1 MAMTPRERVLAALRH
16 EEPDRVPIV
25 LGVSNATGIKM
36 KPYRE
41 LKRLLGI
48 DAPDRYLYGW
58 PELGT
63 AEVDEET
70 LIRLGTDVRGVW
82 DVEPASV
89 LERNASRPPHADY
102 INSWGSGA
110 REIRPGEWFPMVCPM
125 ADATTLQEI
134 EDYPWPDMDD
144 PTRVVHVAAEAA
156 RLAADGRFAIMATP
170 WLLFPLERAF
180 AMQGMDRFL
189 MNLALHPDFAEGLL
203 WKLEEL
209 CKTLMGHFL
218 EALGPNVDIIKIGDD
233 LGTQESLL
241 MSPDM
246 YRRILKPIHADYIA
260 FIRQRTDA
268 KVFFHTDGDVFPL
281 IDDLLEI
288 GVDILNPIQTSA
300 GKMANLEEL
309 KAGWGDRLTFCGG
322 IDTHRILPTGTP
334 DEVRAE
340 VRRVIGILA
349 PGGGYMVSSV
359 HTVMDDVPAENVL
372 AMIDAVQ
379 ELGTSPAAR
388 GAS

>member
-48 DAPDRYLYGW
+48 DAPNRYLYGW

-70 LIRLGTDVRGVW
+70 LVRLGTDVRGVW

-125 ADATTLQEI
+125 ADATTLQEL

-144 PTRVVHVAAEAA
+144 PTRVAHVAAEAA

-189 MNLALHPDFAEGLL
+189 MNLALHPDFAEALL

-260 FIRQRTDA
+260 FMHQRTDA

-309 KAGWGDRLTFCGG
+309 KARWGDRLTFCGG
-322 IDTHRILPTGTP
+322 IDTHRILPAGTP
-334 DEVRAE
+334 EEVRAE

-349 PGGGYMVSSV
+349 PRGGYMVSSV
-359 HTVMDDVPAENVL
+359 HTVMDDVPAQNIL
-372 AMIDAVQ
+372 AMVDAVQ
-379 ELGTSPAAR
+379 ELGASPAAR